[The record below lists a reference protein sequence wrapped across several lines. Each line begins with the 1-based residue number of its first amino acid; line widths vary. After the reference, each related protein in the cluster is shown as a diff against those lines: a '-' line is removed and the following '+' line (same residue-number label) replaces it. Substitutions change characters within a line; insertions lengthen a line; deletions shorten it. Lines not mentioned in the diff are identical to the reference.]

1 MAESYAREIT
11 KRAVATAAIALDFKQ
26 SYSNVLESL
35 SDVVRQYIEKIS
47 ILSKEQ
53 AEIAGRSVPGTHD
66 VLVALEMIAPESTN
80 WRELR
85 DFAFES
91 TTQRPGSTSS
101 SSSRT

>member
-47 ILSKEQ
+47 ILSKMKMTEYLFS
-53 AEIAGRSVPGTHD
+53 AAAS
-66 VLVALEMIAPESTN
+66 
-80 WRELR
+80 
-85 DFAFES
+85 
-91 TTQRPGSTSS
+91 
-101 SSSRT
+101 